1 MLAVERLFRRFGYSF
16 GFAWL
21 FIALFDFK
29 QMYLGIPI
37 IGYVLG
43 AVLFICSWQVEKEVQ
58 RHIRFEED
66 ADDLVEKLLWKI
78 SGRKK
83 YRKYIIWQG
92 LFTFG
97 AALTLIAALID
108 LNIVLPFCVRV
119 CMVLGVVLLFAITR
133 FFDPKTRPEY
143 YEE

>member
-16 GFAWL
+16 GFAGL
-21 FIALFDFK
+21 FVALFEFK
-29 QMYLGIPI
+29 QLYLGIPI

-43 AVLFICSWQVEKEVQ
+43 AILFICSWQVEKEVR
-58 RHIRFEED
+58 RHILFEED
-66 ADDLVEKLLWKI
+66 ANDLVERFLWRI

-83 YRKYIIWQG
+83 HRKYIIWQA

-97 AALTLIAALID
+97 ATLTLIAALND
-108 LNIVLPFCVRV
+108 LNVVLPFYVKL

-133 FFDPKTRPEY
+133 LVDPKTRPEH
-143 YEE
+143 YEQ

>member
-66 ADDLVEKLLWKI
+66 ADDLVEKLIWKI

-83 YRKYIIWQG
+83 HRKYIIWQG

-97 AALTLIAALID
+97 AALTLIAAFID
-108 LNIVLPFCVRV
+108 LNIVLPFYVIV
-119 CMVLGVVLLFAITR
+119 CTVLGVVLLFAITR

>member
-21 FIALFDFK
+21 FVALFEFK

-58 RHIRFEED
+58 HHIRFEED
-66 ADDLVEKLLWKI
+66 AGDLVEKLLWKI

-83 YRKYIIWQG
+83 HRKYIIWQG

-97 AALTLIAALID
+97 AALTLIAAFID
-108 LNIVLPFCVRV
+108 LNIVLPFYVIV

>member
-16 GFAWL
+16 GFAGL
-21 FIALFDFK
+21 FVALFEFK

-83 YRKYIIWQG
+83 HRKYIIWQA

-108 LNIVLPFCVRV
+108 LNIVLPFYMRV
-119 CMVLGVVLLFAITR
+119 YLALGVVLLFVITR
-133 FFDPKTRPEY
+133 LFDPKTRPEY
-143 YEE
+143 YN

>member
-21 FIALFDFK
+21 FVALFEFK

-43 AVLFICSWQVEKEVQ
+43 AVLFICSWQIEKEVR
-58 RHIRFEED
+58 RHILFKEN
-66 ADDLVEKLLWKI
+66 ADDVVEKLIWKI

-83 YRKYIIWQG
+83 HRKYIIWQA

-108 LNIVLPFCVRV
+108 LNIVLPFYMRV
-119 CMVLGVVLLFAITR
+119 YLALGVVLLFVITR
-133 FFDPKTRPEY
+133 LFDPKTRPEY
-143 YEE
+143 YN

>member
-21 FIALFDFK
+21 FVALFEFK

-43 AVLFICSWQVEKEVQ
+43 AVLFICSWQVEKEVR

-83 YRKYIIWQG
+83 HRKYHYLARVIYVWGGINVNSSAYRFEYRIPLLCKSMYGTWRSSFVCYYT
-92 LFTFG
+92 LF
-97 AALTLIAALID
+97 
-108 LNIVLPFCVRV
+108 
-119 CMVLGVVLLFAITR
+119 
-133 FFDPKTRPEY
+133 
-143 YEE
+143 